1 LIMNN
6 QDISLEAGIMSQ
18 AISLDRNNETIE
30 AKTRWFKSLSLSER
44 MEMLCS
50 FVDLALTLNPE
61 LSDKKDA
68 QQIKGRIQI
77 ISAE

>member
-1 LIMNN
+1 
-6 QDISLEAGIMSQ
+6 
-18 AISLDRNNETIE
+18 
-30 AKTRWFKSLSLSER
+30 

-50 FVDLALTLNPE
+50 FVGLALTLNPE

-77 ISAE
+77 ISAA

>member
-1 LIMNN
+1 
-6 QDISLEAGIMSQ
+6 MSQ
-18 AISLDRNNETIE
+18 TISHDRNDETIE
-30 AKTRWFKSLSLSER
+30 AKTRWFKSLSVSER

-61 LSDKKDA
+61 LSDKKNA

-77 ISAE
+77 ISAA

>member
-1 LIMNN
+1 
-6 QDISLEAGIMSQ
+6 MSP
-18 AISLDRNNETIE
+18 AISHERKDETTE

-44 MEMLCS
+44 MEMLCF

-68 QQIKGRIQI
+68 QQTKGRIQI
-77 ISAE
+77 ISAA